1 MQTDA
6 RLGLAPGRSSKEGT
20 TTMAAKGKSKDG
32 LGPVLEFMR
41 LLWSVDHRLQST
53 SKRMEARLG
62 VTGPQRL
69 VVRIVGRFPNIS
81 AGEIADV
88 LQIHP
93 STLTGILRRL
103 EARGAL
109 ARTADPDDGRRALLK
124 LTRVGEEID
133 ATKDGTV
140 EAAVTRALATTT
152 DDQLGA
158 TRAVLGAIAAE
169 LEKDLS

>member
-1 MQTDA
+1 MA
-6 RLGLAPGRSSKEGT
+6 R
-20 TTMAAKGKSKDG
+20 AAKNAKQQDDG
-32 LGPVLEFMR
+32 LGPVLDFMR

-53 SKRMEARLG
+53 SKRMEARMG

-69 VVRIVGRFPNIS
+69 VVRIVGRFPGIS
-81 AGEIADV
+81 AGELADV

-109 ARTADPDDGRRALLK
+109 ARQPDPDDGRRALLR
-124 LTRVGEEID
+124 LTTVGEQID
-133 ATKDGTV
+133 QNTDRTV
-140 EAAVTRALATTT
+140 EAAVTRALHAVSAE
-152 DDQLGA
+152 QLAA

-169 LEKDLS
+169 LERDLVD

>member
-1 MQTDA
+1 
-6 RLGLAPGRSSKEGT
+6 
-20 TTMAAKGKSKDG
+20 MAARRNDS
-32 LGPVLEFMR
+32 LGPVLDFMR
-41 LLWSVDHRLQST
+41 LLWGVDHRLQST

-69 VVRIVGRFPNIS
+69 VVRIVGRYPNIS

-109 ARTADPDDGRRALLK
+109 VRTADPDDGRRALLR
-124 LTRVGEEID
+124 LTEVGEQID

-140 EAAVTRALATTT
+140 EAAVTRALAATN
-152 DDQLGA
+152 DGDLAA

-169 LEKDLS
+169 LEKDLT